1 MSQRVYGGLTVADY
15 SVFGVTLAVSA
26 AIGIF
31 FAVKSRKSRDGLEG
45 YMLGGR

>member
-1 MSQRVYGGLTVADY
+1 MSQASVSRLTAADY
-15 SVFGVTLAVSA
+15 AVFGATLAISA

-31 FAVKSRKSRDGLEG
+31 FAIKAKRSGDGKEG